1 MYWIVSIVKAELLR
15 HHSILSVTYVQTMN
29 FSYTRNVLVYA
40 GTLAEKVA
48 QSKQTASGGVI

>member
-1 MYWIVSIVKAELLR
+1 MLR
-15 HHSILSVTYVQTMN
+15 HHSILSVTYVQTMS

-40 GTLAEKVA
+40 GTLAGKVA